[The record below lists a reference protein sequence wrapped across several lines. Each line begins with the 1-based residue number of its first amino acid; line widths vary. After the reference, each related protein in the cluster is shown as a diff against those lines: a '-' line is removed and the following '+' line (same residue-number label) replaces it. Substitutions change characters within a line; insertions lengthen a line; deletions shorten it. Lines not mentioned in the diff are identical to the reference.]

1 MSHTVGRGPA
11 VSIRTVS
18 GETSFAGKRVLLT
31 GAAGGLGEI
40 TARALADAGATLIL
54 SSRNEQALND
64 LAASL
69 PNGPHEVVAADLE
82 VTAPSEVVERAG
94 RVDILIANAGRPG
107 GWALDDTEFDE
118 IEQVISVNFEAPIKM
133 AKAVIPQMKSR
144 GKGQIVLIASLAG
157 KFALPDSTMY
167 SSTKAGLRAF
177 GWALRPEL
185 AKDGIAVNVVTPGFI
200 SEVGMFAKR
209 KRKAPP
215 LAGTI
220 SPKTYTRKLL
230 KGIEKN
236 DGEIVIAPPQL
247 RVLSQLS
254 MTAPSLFDR
263 AFRRAAPQRKPAE

>member
-1 MSHTVGRGPA
+1 MSNDA
-11 VSIRTVS
+11 FFS
-18 GETSFAGKRVLLT
+18 GKRILIT
-31 GAAGGLGEI
+31 GAAGGLGET
-40 TARALADAGATLIL
+40 TAKALAGVGATLIL
-54 SSRNEQALND
+54 SSRDEAKLRQI
-64 LAASL
+64 ASEL
-69 PNGPHEVVAADLE
+69 PGGPHEVIAADLLE
-82 VTAPSEVVERAG
+82 AGAPQSVVEQAG
-94 RVDILIANAGRPG
+94 DIDILIANAGRPG

-133 AKAVIPQMKSR
+133 AKAVIPQMKKQGS
-144 GKGQIVLIASLAG
+144 GHIVLIASLAG

-185 AKDGIAVNVVTPGFI
+185 AKHGIAVNVVTPGFI

-220 SPKTYTRKLL
+220 SPKTYASKLL
-230 KGIEKN
+230 KGIAKN

-254 MTAPSLFDR
+254 LTAPSVFDR
-263 AFRRAAPQRKPAE
+263 AFRRAAPQRKPADQ

>member
-1 MSHTVGRGPA
+1 MSFT
-11 VSIRTVS
+11 
-18 GETSFAGKRVLLT
+18 GKRVLLT
-31 GAAGGLGEI
+31 GAAGGLGET
-40 TARALADAGATLIL
+40 TAHALAKAGATLVL
-54 SSRNEQALND
+54 SSRNEVKLREIAE
-64 LAASL
+64 SL
-69 PNGPHEVVAADLE
+69 PGGPHETLPADLLAEGAPRQVVAD
-82 VTAPSEVVERAG
+82 AG
-94 RVDILIANAGRPG
+94 QVDILIANAGRPG
-107 GWALDDTEFDE
+107 GWALDETEFDE
-118 IEQVISVNFEAPIKM
+118 IDQVVRVNFEVPIKM
-133 AKAVIPQMKSR
+133 AKAVIPQMKER
-144 GKGQIVLIASLAG
+144 GDGQIVLIASLAG

-185 AKDGIAVNVVTPGFI
+185 ARDGIGVSVVTPGFI

-220 SPKTYTRKLL
+220 SPQRYAAKLL

-254 MTAPSLFDR
+254 LTAPSLFDR